1 MSCALQCRTG
11 ARDAE
16 AAAQT
21 RRSALQGREMIWEFL
36 EEGSQRFLSAAE
48 VRGVAPMPHGSRE
61 VVAVADGDFP
71 EDPADEGFL
80 NLVTGNDPRYGSA
93 LLVDTRGYVDDQGDI
108 DRAVQPYPAGNGYE
122 VFVFGRWGPRAIDF
136 WRAETSGRFYA

>member
-48 VRGVAPMPHGSRE
+48 VIPNPGDRLSIAPTDSEERCRK
-61 VVAVADGDFP
+61 
-71 EDPADEGFL
+71 L
-80 NLVTGNDPRYGSA
+80 
-93 LLVDTRGYVDDQGDI
+93 
-108 DRAVQPYPAGNGYE
+108 
-122 VFVFGRWGPRAIDF
+122 
-136 WRAETSGRFYA
+136 